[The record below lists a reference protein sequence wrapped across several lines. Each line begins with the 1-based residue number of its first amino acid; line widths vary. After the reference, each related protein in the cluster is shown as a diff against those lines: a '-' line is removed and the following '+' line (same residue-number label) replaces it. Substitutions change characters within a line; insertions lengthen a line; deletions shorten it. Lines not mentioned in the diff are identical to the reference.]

1 MNNKLWAP
9 VVLIILLFVLTSV
22 PSFTEDKSLSLESK
36 ILESFED
43 DPVTGETLLSR
54 WIVRPSK
61 FVKTYIDL
69 NDNKEKKDLRIA
81 RVNTWPQALHGK
93 NKEGLPLYCLGFT
106 TSFTRKGYNYVE
118 IMPSRE
124 YDPQKDV
131 REFIEGKDNEGD
143 VVFTKCDK
151 KWVSDREKIIY
162 VDQAGKEW
170 VSDPIVFEGR
180 TKALSVWAWGAN
192 FNYYFEVHLEDHRG
206 IVHVLPLGDLT
217 FTGWKNLT
225 IEIPSAIP
233 QAEKYIPKLRRLK
246 LIKFMVWTR
255 PDERVSGFYMYLD
268 QIKIL
273 TDIFETRYDGDEL
286 EDSQKIQEIW
296 GECY

>member
-69 NDNKEKKDLRIA
+69 NDNTEKKDIRLA

-93 NKEGLPLYCLGFT
+93 NKEELPLYCLGFT

-118 IMPSRE
+118 IMPARE

-131 REFIEGKDNEGD
+131 REFVEGKDNDAD

-151 KWVSDREKIIY
+151 KWVPDREKIIY
-162 VDQAGKEW
+162 VDPAGKEW
-170 VSDPIVFEGR
+170 VSNPIVFEGR
-180 TKALSVWAWGAN
+180 TKALSVWVWGAN
-192 FNYYFEVHLEDHRG
+192 FNYYFEAHLEDHRG
-206 IVHVLPLGDLT
+206 ITHVLPLGDLT
-217 FTGWKNLT
+217 FEGWKNLT
-225 IEIPSAIP
+225 IEIPPGIP
-233 QAEKYIPKLRRLK
+233 QAEQYIPKLRRLK
-246 LIKFMVWTR
+246 LVKFMVWTR

-273 TDIFETRYDGDEL
+273 TDLFETRYDGDEL
-286 EDSQKIQEIW
+286 EDPQKIQEIW